1 MKKDECNTENCERNN
16 GKKKKI
22 AIGAALAS
30 VAALVGVGAIIKKRK
45 AKKSKQAK

>member
-1 MKKDECNTENCERNN
+1 MKEEENSLKNCKK

-30 VAALVGVGAIIKKRK
+30 VVALVGVGAIIKKRK
-45 AKKSKQAK
+45 SKKNKQAK